1 MNEWISK
8 QWIEMMINSSLEG
21 DGEKIPPP
29 KKRYNCM

>member
-1 MNEWISK
+1 MNEWKSK

-29 KKRYNCM
+29 QETI